1 MCHAGDGRY
10 ERGSGA
16 EGKGVEDGCPGESTM
31 PTAGGRERAGME
43 GAERKRA
50 GRGAAGLETP
60 TGETTGQ
67 EMPAIKMAAKKATG
81 QEAVV
86 RETAGQEMSA
96 MKTAAKKA
104 TALATT
110 AKAASEQ
117 QTTTKEIS
125 TQATTVLETI
135 AKKSIERKLLAQ
147 KPGAQGAAPQRTTTT
162 NSTGSKSTATRPI
175 AKAPAPDNFSPPPGS
190 KLVGSAFE
198 TRAQEFLQR
207 QRLHFIARNVSCR
220 GGEIDLVMRD
230 RDGSLVFVE
239 VRARRQRQYGGAA
252 ASIGWV
258 KKQRIV
264 RAAQHYLATHSRVSR
279 DQPVCRFD
287 VIAFEAGRLVWLRDA
302 FRADEV

>member
-1 MCHAGDGRY
+1 
-10 ERGSGA
+10 
-16 EGKGVEDGCPGESTM
+16 
-31 PTAGGRERAGME
+31 
-43 GAERKRA
+43 
-50 GRGAAGLETP
+50 
-60 TGETTGQ
+60 
-67 EMPAIKMAAKKATG
+67 MPAMKMATQQTTAQQTTA
-81 QEAVV
+81 
-86 RETAGQEMSA
+86 RRTAGQEMSA
-96 MKTAAKKA
+96 KKTGAKEMTANASSEQGA
-104 TALATT
+104 TA
-110 AKAASEQ
+110 E
-117 QTTTKEIS
+117 EIGA
-125 TQATTVLETI
+125 QEADVLETI
-135 AKKSIERKLLAQ
+135 AKKSTDRRHLA
-147 KPGAQGAAPQRTTTT
+147 KKATVRETAPQTTA
-162 NSTGSKSTATRPI
+162 SKSTTSNSPSTEPI
-175 AKAPAPDNFSPPPGS
+175 AKTPAPNNFSIPSGS

-264 RAAQHYLATHSRVSR
+264 RAAQHYLATHSGVSR
-279 DQPVCRFD
+279 DQPACRFD